1 MRPRPAD
8 RSGRTNWLPRLLRV
22 SGGYG
27 PDVSDA
33 SEHDE
38 SVEVVFDRSSYW
50 RADIIADLRLRGT
63 ERRAAASPTPGFPQL
78 LESVVFALAD
88 ASGGPWLDVGG
99 GLGGTASWIEQTH
112 DRRVLVADTS
122 FAAVDAARQLF
133 PILDVACADATG
145 LPIRDSSVAVAVVS
159 GLVSLLADVDTVFT
173 ELRRV
178 LTAEGRIAMV
188 DLWSSSTSTW
198 QDSPNTFWSLEE
210 IERRAGAHDLR
221 VRHVAVADLAT
232 GWWSSL
238 ASRVNDAIVERHA
251 EDPEY
256 GAWRRDAD
264 HLDRVMGS
272 GRVIPAA
279 LVLG

>member
-1 MRPRPAD
+1 M
-8 RSGRTNWLPRLLRV
+8 LPRLHRV
-22 SGGYG
+22 CGGYG

-50 RADIIADLRLRGT
+50 RADMIAELRLRGT

-78 LESVVFALAD
+78 LESVVSALAD
-88 ASGGPWLDVGG
+88 APSGPWLDVGG
-99 GLGGTASWIEQTH
+99 GLGGTASWIQH
-112 DRRVLVADTS
+112 ADDRRVLVADTS

-133 PILDVACADATG
+133 PILDVTCADATR

-159 GLVSLLADVDTVFT
+159 GLVSLLADVDTVLT

-178 LTAEGRIAMV
+178 LDAQGRIAMV

-198 QDSPNTFWSLEE
+198 PDSPNTFWSLEE
-210 IERRAGAHDLR
+210 IEHRAGAHDFRL
-221 VRHVAVADLAT
+221 RHVAVAELAT
-232 GWWSSL
+232 GWWSSA
-238 ASRVNDAIVERHA
+238 ASRVSDEIVARHA
-251 EDPEY
+251 DDPEFR
-256 GAWRRDAD
+256 AWRRDVD
-264 HLDRVMGS
+264 HLDRVMDS